1 MPNSHI
7 YFGETVPGY
16 DVPVLNER
24 EVRAAAGVLFLL
36 ALISFMNAFLLGDY
50 QPIKAFV
57 TVFFI
62 DFVIRVLVN
71 PKYAPSLLLGRL
83 AVRGQQVEYAGAPQ
97 KRFAWGMGLGLSTIM
112 FLLVVVFGV
121 IGPLNLLLC
130 LLCLT
135 LMFCES
141 AFGVCLGCKMYEK
154 ITKRSPQLCP
164 GGSCEIFR
172 REPIQQLSSLQT
184 LVLAFGLTVFVGV
197 ATAFLWAPVR
207 QAWPFLGPSLAQSGV
222 DCEVPG
228 WAKAIGHE
236 ELYRR
241 HHGCLEL

>member
-16 DVPVLNER
+16 SVPVLNER

-36 ALISFMNAFLLGDY
+36 ALISFMNAWLVGNY

-57 TVFFI
+57 TVFLV
-62 DFVIRVLVN
+62 DFLIRVLVN
-71 PKYAPSLLLGRL
+71 PKYAPSLLLGRF
-83 AVRGQQVEYAGAPQ
+83 AVRGQQVEYVGAPQ
-97 KRFAWGMGLGLSTIM
+97 KRFAWALGLGLSSVM
-112 FLLVVVFGV
+112 FMLVVVFGV
-121 IGPLNLLLC
+121 IGPVNLLLC

-141 AFGVCLGCKMYEK
+141 VFGICLGCRMYAKFSKE
-154 ITKRSPQLCP
+154 PPELCP
-164 GGSCEIFR
+164 GGSCQLR
-172 REPIQQLSSLQT
+172 VREPIQQFTSLQA
-184 LVLAFGLTVFVGV
+184 LAAALAVALFAGV
-197 ATAFLWAPVR
+197 AVAFLWSPVR
-207 QAWPFLGPSLAQSGV
+207 QALPFLGPSRAQSGA

-236 ELYRR
+236 ELYQR
-241 HHGCLEL
+241 HHGCLD